1 MWMAS
6 LRGSVG
12 CEAFLGIPAHTCC
25 SRDAPPCSAKLE
37 HPVNILHRITDTLG
51 GISVPSSVSMDLS
64 FDCMTD
70 SRGGIGSMEKLN
82 SHLIEP
88 ADTKNHCQ
96 CSLRRC
102 LGDTDMCGHHVI
114 IVCLLQTRR
123 GHLPRALRGCRR
135 DRNGAPSL
143 SKRPKKVHDSA
154 SSSPPCSGDTSSWSW
169 LRPRSS
175 LRLR

>member
-1 MWMAS
+1 MAS

-123 GHLPRALRGCRR
+123 GHLESMKYYFRKLKKRAGSKSHESRAW
-135 DRNGAPSL
+135 RNGSCVLCPIIPH
-143 SKRPKKVHDSA
+143 RRCTRKKAVSN
-154 SSSPPCSGDTSSWSW
+154 
-169 LRPRSS
+169 
-175 LRLR
+175 

>member
-25 SRDAPPCSAKLE
+25 SRDAPSCSATFE
-37 HPVNILHRITDTLG
+37 NSVNILHRITDTLG

-102 LGDTDMCGHHVI
+102 LGVTDMCGHHVI
-114 IVCLLQTRR
+114 IVCLLQTQR

-135 DRNGAPSL
+135 DCNGAPSL
-143 SKRPKKVHDSA
+143 SKRPKK
-154 SSSPPCSGDTSSWSW
+154 CTIQR
-169 LRPRSS
+169 RPR
-175 LRLR
+175 RLARGRHRHGHG

>member
-12 CEAFLGIPAHTCC
+12 CEAFLGFPAHTCC
-25 SRDAPPCSAKLE
+25 ARDAPPCSATIE
-37 HPVNILHRITDTLG
+37 HPVNIIHRITDTLG
-51 GISVPSSVSMDLS
+51 GISVPSSVSMDLT

-102 LGDTDMCGHHVI
+102 LGVMTCAGIMSSSSACFKPDVGTFHGPSGAAAA
-114 IVCLLQTRR
+114 IVMER
-123 GHLPRALRGCRR
+123 H
-135 DRNGAPSL
+135 SL
-143 SKRPKKVHDSA
+143 SKRPKK
-154 SSSPPCSGDTSSWSW
+154 CMIQR
-169 LRPRSS
+169 RPR
-175 LRLR
+175 RLARGIHRHGHG